1 MVDFH
6 ATIVFH
12 ELLHVF
18 HNLNGE
24 RLKVESSR
32 AESQKYS
39 PLFTEEARLLGWGL
53 FQRRC
58 FQKINST
65 KRLGC
70 PVEPPTRTTQL
81 LFMMTIQ

>member
-39 PLFTEEARLLGWGL
+39 PLLLEEAGLLGWGL
-53 FQRRC
+53 FRGGAFR
-58 FQKINST
+58 K
-65 KRLGC
+65 
-70 PVEPPTRTTQL
+70 
-81 LFMMTIQ
+81 